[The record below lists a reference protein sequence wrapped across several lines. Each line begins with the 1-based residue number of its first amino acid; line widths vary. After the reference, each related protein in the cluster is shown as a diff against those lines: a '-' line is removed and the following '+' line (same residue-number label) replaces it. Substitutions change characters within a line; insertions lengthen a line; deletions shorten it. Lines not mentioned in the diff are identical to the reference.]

1 MIWHEILFSLG
12 TDAGALGDAP
22 ETLWLP
28 RDEATSLERGYSVH
42 LHACINHRYRWEVWE
57 VWEVKKRRTE
67 SSRAVYRDAKEGRRA
82 ATS

>member
-12 TDAGALGDAP
+12 TDAGALGDAR

-28 RDEATSLERGYSVH
+28 RDEATSLEGEYSVH
-42 LHACINHRYRWEVWE
+42 LHACISHRHRWE

-67 SSRAVYRDAKEGRRA
+67 SSRAVYRDAKEGTRA